1 MEIGYTNYMVTLL
14 VVTGILILYFD
25 VKAYDR
31 EKKKK
36 ERKTAIIIG
45 RINLYS
51 GISLLILNWMIDQ
64 WFW

>member
-1 MEIGYTNYMVTLL
+1 MEIGYTNYVVTLL

-36 ERKTAIIIG
+36 EKKTATVIG
-45 RINLYS
+45 SINLC
-51 GISLLILNWMIDQ
+51 GGVSLLILNWMIDQ